1 MPESKKKWWLKKTR
15 EKKKPGKKD
24 ARPLRRRIF
33 FALLL
38 AGALSPFYY
47 GYLIKPFT
55 SAWRWL
61 NDIGT
66 NPHYR
71 TYKSFHIRIPDQ
83 YAVHGI
89 DVSSYQGVIDW
100 TKVKAMHEGRVH
112 LSFAFIK
119 ATEGVFKVDPYFERN
134 WRDAPKAGIICGA
147 YHYFKPK
154 FDGVWQARFFL
165 QNVKTEKGD
174 LPVVVDVEELDGVQ
188 PDVMRKELNDFLKT
202 TAVKTGARPI
212 IYTGLKFYKDN
223 LQGYFNTYAMWFS
236 NYDNPEPA
244 VDSGTKWTFW
254 QHSDRAR
261 VNGIKSPVDFDAF
274 NGDSLAF
281 RKMLIR

>member
-1 MPESKKKWWLKKTR
+1 M
-15 EKKKPGKKD
+15 
-24 ARPLRRRIF
+24 RRLIF
-33 FALLL
+33 FAFLV

-47 GYLIKPFT
+47 GYLVKPVT

-71 TYKSFHIRIPDQ
+71 TYKNFHIRIPDQ

-100 TKVKAMHEGRVH
+100 RRVKQMAEGRVH
-112 LSFAFIK
+112 ISFAFIK
-119 ATEGVFKVDPYFERN
+119 ATQGVIKVDPYFERN
-134 WRDAPKAGIICGA
+134 WRQALKAGVVCGA
-147 YHYFKPK
+147 YHYFEPK
-154 FDGVWQARFFL
+154 FGGAWQARFFL
-165 QNVKTEKGD
+165 QNVQPVKGN
-174 LPVVVDVEELDGVQ
+174 LPVVVDVEELDGVK
-188 PDVMRKELNDFLKT
+188 PAVMRQELNDFLKLT
-202 TAVKTGARPI
+202 TARTRARPI
-212 IYTGLKFYKDN
+212 IYTGLTFYKDN
-223 LQGYFNTYAMWFS
+223 LQGYFKKYPLWFS

-244 VDSGTKWTFW
+244 VEKGTKWTFW

-274 NGDSLAF
+274 NGDSSAF
-281 RKMLIR
+281 RRMLIR